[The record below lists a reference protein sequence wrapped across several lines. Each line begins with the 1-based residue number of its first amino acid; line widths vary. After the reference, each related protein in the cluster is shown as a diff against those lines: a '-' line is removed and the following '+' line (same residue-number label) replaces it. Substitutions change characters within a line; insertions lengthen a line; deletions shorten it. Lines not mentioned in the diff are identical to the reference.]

1 MEDAINNIPPE
12 AWPTITILFNVT
24 CVVTAMWLAWTV
36 FVMWRRHASNLT
48 TSSGMS
54 PNRKA
59 EPDFLHV
66 DEKARKEALERGM
79 AYEDYLEKRDVEEAR
94 AAERE
99 RRRKESM
106 LSRIGRLVSFGMALF
121 SLATM
126 ISGTM
131 FQVSIMG
138 RYWDQYSAGER
149 LTRVVQEHPVGV
161 TVTVAVILVN
171 IVTFVANRKW
181 ERS

>member
-1 MEDAINNIPPE
+1 MEDAINSIPPD
-12 AWPTITILFNVT
+12 AWPVITILFNVT
-24 CVVTAMWLAWTV
+24 CAVTALWLVWTV
-36 FVMWRRHASNLT
+36 FVLWRRRASNLT
-48 TSSGMS
+48 TASGAS

-59 EPDFLHV
+59 TPDFLSI
-66 DEKARKEALERGM
+66 DEKAREEALKRGE
-79 AYEDYLEKRDVEEAR
+79 AYETYLDKRDRDEAR

-99 RRRKESM
+99 RRRKETM
-106 LSRIGRLVSFGMALF
+106 ISRFGRLISFGMALF

-138 RYWDQYSAGER
+138 RYWEQYSAGER

-161 TVTVAVILVN
+161 TVTVAVILFN
-171 IVTFVANRKW
+171 IITFVSNRKW
-181 ERS
+181 ES